1 MLLMHSKV
9 INLYAKESFS
19 NAVETRQRDYRIPD
33 SFKLGFYFVLKGD
46 CKLSFKVTKFFK

>member
-1 MLLMHSKV
+1 MHSKI

-19 NAVETRQRDYRIPD
+19 NAVETKQRDFRISD

-46 CKLSFKVTKFFK
+46 CRLSFKVTKFF